1 MLSVLACGKPV
12 SYTRAVRLLD
22 PRRHTLYSLGDT
34 PFVLVVSAPIPPAE
48 AVCADVHEEVLDRLL
63 REAEREMRSRHL
75 PERRKPWSPTK
86 TKAPLADADA
96 KRARSPTLE
105 DYLKVAEEVVEKL
118 GDPWNPSR
126 RGRKPLYSPKKLA
139 AALIV
144 KEFRGMSFETLSS
157 ELREAG
163 YDARTEE
170 AKRKGDGAKSPC
182 PSHLHWVLTKIPEEY
197 LERALR
203 LLDRMVAEKH
213 ARLFGTEHLH
223 EYSVD
228 STEDR
233 CDTLE
238 EVEVAMETQLHH
250 ETVGVQRA
258 HQACDQHR
266 GGRQGLREHEGRET
280 PPEARAAGFNG
291 LHGPRSTTPRVQPA
305 STAQGGESP
314 SSCALGST
322 TGNRTGAATA
332 TRLSR
337 GSARGGTGAASPGGE
352 AHREQGGPR
361 RGHAELPEAGH
372 AEKGTHPQVHSPQH
386 ASVLHAA
393 GLAGTPE
400 ARPNPVSGTRG
411 TAGTHASGH
420 PIRPSAQPAGTR
432 RPRGAA
438 QGGEGPTGG
447 VTYPNNSKTK
457 TSISIFGR
465 ALSNLDFLD

>member
-1 MLSVLACGKPV
+1 M
-12 SYTRAVRLLD
+12 
-22 PRRHTLYSLGDT
+22 
-34 PFVLVVSAPIPPAE
+34 
-48 AVCADVHEEVLDRLL
+48 
-63 REAEREMRSRHL
+63 
-75 PERRKPWSPTK
+75 
-86 TKAPLADADA
+86 
-96 KRARSPTLE
+96 
-105 DYLKVAEEVVEKL
+105 
-118 GDPWNPSR
+118 
-126 RGRKPLYSPKKLA
+126 
-139 AALIV
+139 
-144 KEFRGMSFETLSS
+144 
-157 ELREAG
+157 
-163 YDARTEE
+163 
-170 AKRKGDGAKSPC
+170 
-182 PSHLHWVLTKIPEEY
+182 
-197 LERALR
+197 
-203 LLDRMVAEKH
+203 AEKH
-213 ARLFGTEHLH
+213 ARLFGMGHLH

-266 GGRQGLREHEGRET
+266 GGRQGLREHEGRGT
-280 PPEARAAGFNG
+280 PPEARAAGLNG
-291 LHGPRSTTPRVQPA
+291 SAWTPEYDARVQPA
-305 STAQGGESP
+305 SAAQGGESP
-314 SSCALGST
+314 SSCAPSST

-337 GSARGGTGAASPGGE
+337 VSARGGTGAASPGGE

-361 RGHAELPEAGH
+361 RRHAELPEAGH

-400 ARPNPVSGTRG
+400 ACPNPVSGTRG

-438 QGGEGPTGG
+438 QGGRGAKPGG
-447 VTYPNNSKTK
+447 DTDSNNSKTK

-465 ALSNLDFLD
+465 ALSNRLVSI

>member
-48 AVCADVHEEVLDRLL
+48 AVCADVHEEVLERLL

-86 TKAPLADADA
+86 TKAPLADAAA

-157 ELREAG
+157 ELRKAG
-163 YDARTEE
+163 HDARTEE

-197 LERALR
+197 PERALR

-280 PPEARAAGFNG
+280 PPEARAAGLNG
-291 LHGPRSTTPRVQPA
+291 LHGPRSTTPGYNLRVRLKAGNHPRRAPQAPRRETVQGPPPPQGSQGVQP
-305 STAQGGESP
+305 GEVRAP
-314 SSCALGST
+314 QALVERPI
-322 TGNRTGAATA
+322 GNRAA
-332 TRLSR
+332 RD
-337 GSARGGTGAASPGGE
+337 GGTLNY
-352 AHREQGGPR
+352 R
-361 RGHAELPEAGH
+361 RPD
-372 AEKGTHPQVHSPQH
+372 
-386 ASVLHAA
+386 
-393 GLAGTPE
+393 
-400 ARPNPVSGTRG
+400 
-411 TAGTHASGH
+411 
-420 PIRPSAQPAGTR
+420 TR
-432 RPRGAA
+432 RKGLILKYIAH
-438 QGGEGPTGG
+438 
-447 VTYPNNSKTK
+447 NM
-457 TSISIFGR
+457 R
-465 ALSNLDFLD
+465 AYSTQLAWQELLKPVRIP